1 MVQATPVEA
10 RVPHADTVTMIEHRP
25 RSGRPHIANVAAFAG
40 GATLCVGAVGLTAA
54 LLWATAR
61 GHGPAQL
68 IDLKIFRRAGHD
80 VLSGLSPYPAPTVDA
95 MRGKPVFVYPAPAAI
110 LFVVLAVLPFA
121 LTWTAWLA
129 AMGACMVLA
138 LRMAGVTDRR
148 VVAAWFLAP
157 AMAQTFVIGS
167 FAPLLALCAAL
178 VWRYRDRARVT
189 APVLALAICLKLLL
203 LPLVVWLAVTGRR
216 GAALATVALT
226 AAACAAGWALVGVH
240 SAAQYPHLLSSLS
253 VIEQAE
259 GFSTAA
265 AAMSLGLGR
274 GAAQVAAAVVAAVMC
289 VAAWRR
295 AREGDERAAF
305 CLCLIAGLVLSPIVW
320 MHYLAIA
327 AVAFAL
333 YRPRLNLLWLMPLV
347 FWAVP
352 NMLPRGNLA
361 WLLLWH
367 GMLVV
372 ALWPALRPPRRVLR
386 LPDRAPG
393 SRSLTRAA

>member
-1 MVQATPVEA
+1 VGA
-10 RVPHADTVTMIEHRP
+10 HYADTVTMIEHRP
-25 RSGRPHIANVAAFAG
+25 RNGRPYIANVAAFAG
-40 GATLCVGAVGLTAA
+40 GAVLCIGAIGLTAA

-61 GHGPAQL
+61 GHGQTQL

-80 VLSGLSPYPAPTVDA
+80 VLSGASPYPIPTVDA
-95 MRGKPVFVYPAPAAI
+95 MRGKPVFVYPAPAAF
-110 LFVVLAVLPFA
+110 LFVGLAVLPFA

-138 LRMAGVTDRR
+138 LRLVGVTDRR

-203 LPLVVWLAVTGRR
+203 LPLVVWLAMTGRR
-216 GAALATVALT
+216 GAALATGAIT
-226 AAACAAGWALVGVH
+226 TAACAAGWALIGLH
-240 SAAQYPHLLSSLS
+240 AATQYPHLLSSLS

-265 AAMSLGLGR
+265 IAMSIGLGQ
-274 GAAQVAAAVVAAVMC
+274 GAAQAASAVVAILMC
-289 VAAWRR
+289 AAAWRR

-305 CLCLIAGLVLSPIVW
+305 CLCLVAGLVLSPIVW

-333 YRPRLNLLWLMPLV
+333 YRPRLTGLWLMPLV

-352 NMLPRGNLA
+352 NMLPRGDLV

-367 GMLVV
+367 SMLLA
-372 ALWPALRPPRRVLR
+372 ALWPALRRTAPPVALAERRRQRPV
-386 LPDRAPG
+386 
-393 SRSLTRAA
+393 LTRAA

>member
-1 MVQATPVEA
+1 V
-10 RVPHADTVTMIEHRP
+10 
-25 RSGRPHIANVAAFAG
+25 
-40 GATLCVGAVGLTAA
+40 
-54 LLWATAR
+54 LLLATAR
-61 GHGPAQL
+61 GHGQTQL

-80 VLSGLSPYPAPTVDA
+80 VLSGLSPYPVPTVDA
-95 MRGKPVFVYPAPAAI
+95 MRGKPVFVYPAPAAVI
-110 LFVVLAVLPFA
+110 FVVLAVLPFS
-121 LTWTAWLA
+121 LTWLAWLA
-129 AMGACMVLA
+129 AMGGCMALA

-148 VVAAWFLAP
+148 VIAAWFLAP

-216 GAALATVALT
+216 GAALASVAIT
-226 AAACAAGWALVGVH
+226 AAACAAGWALVGLH
-240 SAAQYPHLLSSLS
+240 SVTQYPHLLSSLS
-253 VIEQAE
+253 AIEQAE

-265 AAMSLGLGR
+265 AAMSLGLGS
-274 GAAQVAAAVVAAVMC
+274 GAAQAAAAAVAALMC
-289 VAAWRR
+289 LAAWRR
-295 AREGDERAAF
+295 SREGDERAAF
-305 CLCLIAGLVLSPIVW
+305 CLCLVAGLVLSPIVW

-333 YRPRLNLLWLMPLV
+333 YRPRLTGLWLMPLV

-352 NMLPRGNLA
+352 NMLPRGDLV

-367 GMLVV
+367 AMLVV
-372 ALWPALRPPRRVLR
+372 ALWPALRRTAPPVSLADRRRGRPV
-386 LPDRAPG
+386 
-393 SRSLTRAA
+393 LTRAA